1 MIALFGSAGVALGL
15 VSSLAGIGTLLVGVR
30 TNRPSLVR
38 QGRLYAVLIL
48 VGAIMGVVAM
58 EVALLRDDFTL
69 EYIANNSATTTPLGF
84 KIASMWASLEGSILL
99 WSLILSGYIAAV
111 VYKFRARVG
120 DPMVTWALITMFA
133 VSAFFFLM
141 MFGPAD
147 PFRTLAVAPFEG
159 RGPNPLLQNHPL
171 MLFHPPLL
179 YLGYVGFT
187 VPFAFAI
194 AALVTGRVGEGWL
207 LETRRWTL
215 VAWGFLTAGIVV
227 GGWWAYAV
235 LGWGGYW
242 GWDPVENAS
251 LLPWLT
257 GTAFLHSVVVQEKR
271 GMLRVWN
278 LSLVIATFAL
288 TILGT
293 FLTRSGVIGSVHA
306 FGDSGIG
313 LWLLSFLGLILVVSL
328 GLLAWRGDALRS
340 EDGIASP
347 YSRESSFLVNNLL
360 FSAFAFMVLLGTL
373 YPLFVELLNDDR
385 LTVGPPYFDRF
396 AVPLGMMLLFLMAV
410 APLLPWGAKNNQAV
424 ARRLAL
430 PAWGALGAALLSMLL
445 GAEGITP
452 VLAFGLAGMAGVSAG
467 RSLVRSVKSHGFR
480 GLTGRTN
487 GGMVVHLGVVVVS
500 VAIAASGAF
509 VTEGTFT
516 MQVGD
521 KATVNGHVVEFIGV
535 DESDEPAYIQ
545 QSALVTIDGEGE
557 YVAGYQQYKVSGMS
571 VAVPAVRTN
580 PKEDIF
586 LVLERSYAESTQ
598 DIVLR
603 IVVTPLIM
611 WLWIGGLVMAIGV
624 GLCVFSGPREV
635 SQKDGE
641 PAGDNDVSVTEATGV
656 ARGAGSDEYAKAD

>member
-1 MIALFGSAGVALGL
+1 MTALLGSAGVGLGL
-15 VSSLAGIGTLLVGVR
+15 AASLAGIGTLLLGLKS
-30 TNRPSLVR
+30 NRPSLVR
-38 QGRLYAVLIL
+38 QGRWYAALVLLGAVLAVI
-48 VGAIMGVVAM
+48 AM
-58 EVALLRDDFTL
+58 QVALLTNNFSL
-69 EYIANNSATTTPLGF
+69 EYIANNSASTTPLGF

-99 WSLILSGYIAAV
+99 WSLILSGYISAV
-111 VYKFRARVG
+111 AYRFRDRVS
-120 DPMVTWALITMFA
+120 DPMVTWALITMFV

-147 PFRTLAVAPFEG
+147 PFRTLMTAPLEG

-171 MLFHPPLL
+171 MWFHPPLL
-179 YLGYVGFT
+179 YVGYVGFT

-194 AALVTGRVGEGWL
+194 AALVTGRVGEGWM

-215 VAWGFLTAGIVV
+215 VAWGFLTTGIIV

-278 LSLVIATFAL
+278 LSLIIATFAL

-306 FGDSGIG
+306 FGDSGVG
-313 LWLLSFLGLILVVSL
+313 VWLLAFLGLILVVSL
-328 GLLAWRGDALRS
+328 ALLAWRGDALRS
-340 EDGIASP
+340 QNGIASP
-347 YSRESSFLVNNLL
+347 FSRESSFLVNNLL

-373 YPLFVELLNDDR
+373 YPLIVELLNDQR

-396 AVPLGMMLLFLMAV
+396 TVPLGFMLLFLMAV

-424 ARRLAL
+424 AKRLTF
-430 PAWGALGAALLSMLL
+430 PAWGGLGAAVLSLLL
-445 GAEGITP
+445 GAEGFTP
-452 VLAFGLAGMAGVSAG
+452 VLAFGLAGMAAASAG
-467 RSLVRSVKSHGFR
+467 RTIFRAVRKHGFR
-480 GLTGRTN
+480 GFTGRTN
-487 GGMVVHLGVVVVS
+487 GGMVVHLGVVVVA
-500 VAIAASGAF
+500 VAIAASGSFA
-509 VTEGTFT
+509 TEGTFT

-521 KATVNGHVVEFIGV
+521 TAEVNGHVVQFVGV
-535 DESDEPAYIQ
+535 SEQDKPAYIQ
-545 QSALVTIDGEGE
+545 QSSLVTIDGEGG
-557 YVAGYQQYKVSGMS
+557 YVAGFQQYKVSGTS
-571 VAVPAVRTN
+571 VAVPAIRTS
-580 PKEDIF
+580 PTEDVFI
-586 LVLERSYAESTQ
+586 VLERSYAESTE

-611 WLWIGGLVMAIGV
+611 WLWIGGLILAVGV
-624 GLCVFSGPREV
+624 FLCILSGPREASQRPTVAADHEADAEGATRAEQSTDSSQYV
-635 SQKDGE
+635 S
-641 PAGDNDVSVTEATGV
+641 
-656 ARGAGSDEYAKAD
+656 ADR